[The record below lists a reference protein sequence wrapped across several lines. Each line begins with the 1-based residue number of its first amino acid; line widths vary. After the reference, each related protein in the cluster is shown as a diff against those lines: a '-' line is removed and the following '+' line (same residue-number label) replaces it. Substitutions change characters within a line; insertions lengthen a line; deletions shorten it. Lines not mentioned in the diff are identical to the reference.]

1 MRRVASLTDAVKQAA
16 TRDASL
22 TDAVKEAARAGP
34 GGGSDTTAAASPGS
48 SLHGRP
54 DGSQGGRHPW
64 GPAPAADSR
73 RGRRSRLVREPD
85 LREPEL
91 PCAGTEPPPAR
102 FDPIGRLRRLPRLRS
117 VPRVPRIVRLP
128 RIAVPDPALRAM
140 SAGARFAGIAL
151 LSFLSLAATPTVMGP
166 DRPVVPVALTPQ
178 KRVALVIGNSAYRHA
193 RKLENPRNDAA
204 DIGAALKKLDFQVIA
219 GFDLDKA
226 GLDAKIRAFTA
237 ALKGADVGLF
247 FYAGHGLHVSGQNFL
262 VPVDAELT
270 AVTALDLELVRLDL
284 IHRTM
289 ERETPTN
296 LLFFDACRDGPLPD
310 NLARAMGGR
319 GAEIGRGLT
328 AGQSGAGTLISFST
342 QPGKVA
348 LDGKGRNSPYSSA
361 LVRQLT
367 SSKED
372 LAVMLMAVRNEVMK
386 ETNRKQV
393 PWEHSALTGPFY
405 FNAEGDKQTPAPAP
419 HLLAREA
426 FEAWT
431 ATRDSTSIGV
441 LDAFVARYRDTF
453 YAALARARIEELR
466 RLDEVPLT
474 SSTRGAGAP
483 R

>member
-1 MRRVASLTDAVKQAA
+1 MRRVMSLTDAVKQAA
-16 TRDASL
+16 TTDASL
-22 TDAVKEAARAGP
+22 TDAVKEAAREGLGSRADRTAAGSP
-34 GGGSDTTAAASPGS
+34 GGA
-48 SLHGRP
+48 LNGRH

-64 GPAPAADSR
+64 GPAPATDSR
-73 RGRRSRLVREPD
+73 PGHRSRLEREPV

-91 PCAGTEPPPAR
+91 SRTSSEPSAR
-102 FDPIGRLRRLPRLRS
+102 LDPIARLRGVPRLPRM
-117 VPRVPRIVRLP
+117 PRIVRVP
-128 RIAVPDPALRAM
+128 RVRLADPVLRLM
-140 SAGARFAGIAL
+140 STGVRLAGIAL
-151 LSFLSLAATPTVMGP
+151 LSFASLVATPTAMGP
-166 DRPVVPVALTPQ
+166 DRQVVTTPQ

-193 RKLENPRNDAA
+193 RRLENPRNDAA
-204 DIGAALKKLDFQVIA
+204 DVGAALVKLGFQVIE

-226 GLDAKIRAFTA
+226 GLDAKIRAFTS

-270 AVTALDLELVRLDL
+270 AATALDLELARLDL

-296 LLFFDACRDGPLPD
+296 LLFFDACRDNPLSD

-319 GAEIGRGLT
+319 AAEIGRGLT
-328 AGQSGAGTLISFST
+328 AAQSGAGTFISFST

-348 LDGKGRNSPYSSA
+348 LDGKGRNSPYSGA
-361 LVRQLT
+361 LVGQLT

-372 LAVMLMAVRNEVMK
+372 LAGMLMAVRNEVMK

-393 PWEHSALTGPFY
+393 PWEHSALTGRFY
-405 FNAEGDKQTPAPAP
+405 FNAEGEKQPPGPAP
-419 HLLAREA
+419 HVLAREA
-426 FEAWT
+426 FEAWS
-431 ATRDSTSIGV
+431 ATRDTTSLGV
-441 LDAFVARYRDTF
+441 LDAFIARYRDTF

-466 RLDEVPLT
+466 KLDEVPLT

>member
-1 MRRVASLTDAVKQAA
+1 MHKVISLTEAVKEAA
-16 TRDASL
+16 ARGASL
-22 TDAVKEAARAGP
+22 TDAVKEAAQDGAGRKADRTVS
-34 GGGSDTTAAASPGS
+34 GFSGDR
-48 SLHGRP
+48 LDDRH

-64 GPAPAADSR
+64 GPAPAAYGGPAR
-73 RGRRSRLVREPD
+73 RPRFERRRP
-85 LREPEL
+85 EPEPGL
-91 PCAGTEPPPAR
+91 SRTDTEPPPAR
-102 FDPIGRLRRLPRLRS
+102 FDPIARLRRVPRL
-117 VPRVPRIVRLP
+117 PRIVRLP
-128 RIAVPDPALRAM
+128 RIRLVDPALRLM
-140 SAGARFAGIAL
+140 STGVRLAGVAL
-151 LSFLSLAATPTVMGP
+151 LSFLSLVATPTAIGP
-166 DRPVVPVALTPQ
+166 DRPVVPVAMTPQ
-178 KRVALVIGNSAYRHA
+178 KRVALVIGNSAYHHA
-193 RKLENPRNDAA
+193 RKLGNPRNDAA
-204 DIGAALKKLDFQVIA
+204 DIGAALGKLGFQVIE

-270 AVTALDLELVRLDL
+270 AATALDLELVRLDL

-296 LLFFDACRDGPLPD
+296 LLFFDACRDNPLSD

-319 GAEIGRGLT
+319 AAEIGRGLT
-328 AGQSGAGTLISFST
+328 AAQSGAGTLISFST

-348 LDGKGRNSPYSSA
+348 LDGKGRNSPYSGA

-372 LAVMLMAVRNEVMK
+372 LAGMLMAVRNEVMK
-386 ETNRKQV
+386 ETSRKQV
-393 PWEHSALTGPFY
+393 PWEHSALTGRFH
-405 FNAEGDKQTPAPAP
+405 FNAEGEKQAPAPAP

-426 FEAWT
+426 FEAWS
-431 ATRDSTSIGV
+431 ATRDTSSIGV
-441 LDAFVARYRDTF
+441 LDAFIARYRDTF

-466 RLDEVPLT
+466 KLDEVPLT

>member
-1 MRRVASLTDAVKQAA
+1 MEGKRMRRVTSLTDAVKHAA
-16 TRDASL
+16 TREASL
-22 TDAVKEAARAGP
+22 TDAVKEAAREGLGGKAYRATAG
-34 GGGSDTTAAASPGS
+34 SPGS
-48 SLHGRP
+48 ALNGRH

-64 GPAPAADSR
+64 GPAPAPDSSL
-73 RGRRSRLVREPD
+73 GRKSRLGREPD
-85 LREPEL
+85 LQEPGL
-91 PCAGTEPPPAR
+91 SRTGTEPPPAR
-102 FDPIGRLRRLPRLRS
+102 FARLRG
-117 VPRVPRIVRLP
+117 VPHVPRIVRLP
-128 RIAVPDPALRAM
+128 KIRLADPVLRLM
-140 SAGARFAGIAL
+140 STGVRLAGIAL
-151 LSFLSLAATPTVMGP
+151 LSFVSLVATPTVMGP
-166 DRPVVPVALTPQ
+166 DRPGVTQPQ

-204 DIGAALKKLDFQVIA
+204 DVGAALVKLGFQVIE

-226 GLDAKIRAFTA
+226 GLDAKIRVFTA

-270 AVTALDLELVRLDL
+270 AISALDLELVRLDL

-296 LLFFDACRDGPLPD
+296 LLFFDACRDNPLSD

-319 GAEIGRGLT
+319 AAEIGRGLT
-328 AGQSGAGTLISFST
+328 AAQSGAGTLISFST

-348 LDGKGRNSPYSSA
+348 HDGKGRNSPYSGA

-372 LAVMLMAVRNEVMK
+372 LAGMLMAVRNEVVK

-393 PWEHSALTGPFY
+393 PWEHSALTGRFY
-405 FNAEGDKQTPAPAP
+405 FGSEGEKQAPAPAP

-426 FEAWT
+426 FEAWS
-431 ATRDSTSIGV
+431 ATRDTTSIGV
-441 LDAFVARYRDTF
+441 LDAFIARYRDTF

-466 RLDEVPLT
+466 KLDEVPLA
-474 SSTRGAGAP
+474 SSTRGAVAP

>member
-1 MRRVASLTDAVKQAA
+1 MRRVMSLTDAVKQAA
-16 TRDASL
+16 TTDASL
-22 TDAVKEAARAGP
+22 TDSVKAAARESLGSKADRTVAG
-34 GGGSDTTAAASPGS
+34 SPGS
-48 SLHGRP
+48 ALNGRH

-64 GPAPAADSR
+64 GPAPASDSR
-73 RGRRSRLVREPD
+73 PGRRSRLGREPD
-85 LREPEL
+85 LQEPEL
-91 PCAGTEPPPAR
+91 SRTSTEPPAR
-102 FDPIGRLRRLPRLRS
+102 FDPIARLRRVPRL
-117 VPRVPRIVRLP
+117 PMMPRIVRLP
-128 RIAVPDPALRAM
+128 RIRLADPVLRLM
-140 SAGARFAGIAL
+140 STGVRLAGIAL
-151 LSFLSLAATPTVMGP
+151 LSFVSLVATPTVTGL
-166 DRPVVPVALTPQ
+166 DRPVVTTPQ

-193 RKLENPRNDAA
+193 RRLENPRNDAA
-204 DIGAALKKLDFQVIA
+204 DVGAALVKLGFQVIE

-226 GLDAKIRAFTA
+226 GLDAKIRAFTS

-296 LLFFDACRDGPLPD
+296 LLFFDACRDNPLSD

-319 GAEIGRGLT
+319 AAEIGRGLT
-328 AGQSGAGTLISFST
+328 AAQSGAGTLISFST

-348 LDGKGRNSPYSSA
+348 LDGKGRNSPYSGA
-361 LVRQLT
+361 LVSQLT

-372 LAVMLMAVRNEVMK
+372 LAGMLMAVRNEVMK

-393 PWEHSALTGPFY
+393 PWEHSALTGRFY
-405 FNAEGDKQTPAPAP
+405 FNDEGEKQPPAP

-426 FEAWT
+426 FEAWS
-431 ATRDSTSIGV
+431 ATRDTTSLGV
-441 LDAFVARYRDTF
+441 LDAFIARYRDTF

-466 RLDEVPLT
+466 KLDEVPLT

>member
-1 MRRVASLTDAVKQAA
+1 MSLTDAVKQAA

-22 TDAVKEAARAGP
+22 TDAVKEAAREGP
-34 GGGSDTTAAASPGS
+34 GSRADRPVAGSPGS
-48 SLHGRP
+48 ALHGRH
-54 DGSQGGRHPW
+54 DGSQGGCHPW
-64 GPAPAADSR
+64 GPAPAPASR
-73 RGRRSRLVREPD
+73 PGRRSRLEHELGLQEPGIS
-85 LREPEL
+85 R
-91 PCAGTEPPPAR
+91 ASIEPPPAR
-102 FDPIGRLRRLPRLRS
+102 FDPIARAILGIGGILGRREARR
-117 VPRVPRIVRLP
+117 VRLP
-128 RIAVPDPALRAM
+128 GIAVADPALRVV
-140 SAGARFAGIAL
+140 STGVRLAGIAL

-166 DRPVVPVALTPQ
+166 DRHAVATPQ

-204 DIGAALKKLDFQVIA
+204 DIGAALRKLDFQVIE

-226 GLDAKIRAFTA
+226 GLDAKIRGFTA

-289 ERETPTN
+289 ERETQTN
-296 LLFFDACRDGPLPD
+296 LLFFDACRDNPLSD
-310 NLARAMGGR
+310 NLARAMGSR
-319 GAEIGRGLT
+319 AVEIGRGLT
-328 AGQSGAGTLISFST
+328 AAQSGAGTLISFST

-348 LDGKGRNSPYSSA
+348 LDGKGRNSPYSGA

-372 LAVMLMAVRNEVMK
+372 LAGMLIAVRNEVMK
-386 ETNRKQV
+386 ETDRKQV
-393 PWEHSALTGPFY
+393 PWEHSALTGRFY
-405 FNAEGDKQTPAPAP
+405 FNEEGEKQAPAP

-426 FEAWT
+426 FEAWS
-431 ATRDSTSIGV
+431 AARDTTSIGV
-441 LDAFVARYRDTF
+441 LDAFIARYRETF

-466 RLDEVPLT
+466 KLDEVPLT
-474 SSTRGAGAP
+474 SSTRGAGP
-483 R
+483 SR